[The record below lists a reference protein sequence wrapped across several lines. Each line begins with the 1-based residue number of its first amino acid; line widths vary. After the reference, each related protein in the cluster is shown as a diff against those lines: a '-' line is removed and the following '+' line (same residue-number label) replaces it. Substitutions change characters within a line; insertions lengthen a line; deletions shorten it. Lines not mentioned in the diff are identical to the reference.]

1 MSPKSVALALARPL
15 HPGICTVMVHLG
27 SAKMFLVCMAKEER
41 ENSGH
46 PVSSMAKS
54 TMEPNGYPALRWCIW
69 DMMVHSVAYLAC
81 SSRFLT
87 ALASVGKS
95 LAAVT
100 LEMPADSGARSS
112 PDVRKAVRMPVVP
125 TASFFDPRGTFVS
138 ISCDVHSDGS
148 SLDPSVASSVSLFRF
163 FVPTSQRRIL
173 RCLKDLSVDRLART
187 TFVCSPILPRICT
200 TAGPW
205 HRIPLASAVAI
216 RRLVSACVC
225 VCLAVV
231 VVVWVVGG
239 VSQPPKLSD
248 GRCGMESKAVDGTS
262 QGRSKGGG
270 GIDGDQKAP
279 LLPSHR

>member
-69 DMMVHSVAYLAC
+69 DMIVQSVAYLAC

-87 ALASVGKS
+87 AFASVGKS

-112 PDVRKAVRMPVVP
+112 PEVRKAVRIPVAP
-125 TASFFDPRGTFVS
+125 IASPFRPRGPSVS
-138 ISCDVHSDGS
+138 LSCDVHSDSS
-148 SLDPSVASSVSLFRF
+148 SLVPSVASWVSFVRF
-163 FVPTSQRRIL
+163 FDPAAQRRIR
-173 RCLKDLSVDRLART
+173 RCRRNVLVDRFARG
-187 TFVCSPILPRICT
+187 TFVPSSPFLRICT
-200 TAGPW
+200 
-205 HRIPLASAVAI
+205 
-216 RRLVSACVC
+216 LV
-225 VCLAVV
+225 
-231 VVVWVVGG
+231 
-239 VSQPPKLSD
+239 
-248 GRCGMESKAVDGTS
+248 
-262 QGRSKGGG
+262 
-270 GIDGDQKAP
+270 
-279 LLPSHR
+279 